1 VFASDAPAAGY
12 LVAPIGES
20 LPFASPEEE
29 SGAESPETSTLPSSR
44 AAASPGAW
52 KPKQATLEVWS
63 SDDSALAQVLQDCL
77 AENRIGVRVEGTA
90 PGMLRLFVRP
100 QEEAPAREI
109 IREVV
114 EGAPPV

>member
-1 VFASDAPAAGY
+1 MILFFFNDTATTEIYTLSLHDA
-12 LVAPIGES
+12 LPI
-20 LPFASPEEE
+20 
-29 SGAESPETSTLPSSR
+29 SPETSSLPSSR
-44 AAASPGAW
+44 AAAPPGAW

-90 PGMLRLFVRP
+90 PGMLCLFVRP
-100 QEEAPAREI
+100 QEEAGAREI

-114 EGAPPV
+114 EGASPV